1 MYFKSRFTVL
11 FSNSNVYFCKKDRHF
26 SEVVLIPYISME
38 KDRQAKRDKAL
49 DAISN
54 DPYRLIKTNPII
66 NARYDITA
74 VQMKVFLK
82 IISCI
87 DQSKDDI
94 SDIEISV
101 QEVQKFVGKGA
112 KNIHAYLQEELT
124 KLRKKEIFYEDEN
137 IRLESNFINSIIYH
151 KKKGYFTFE
160 IPKSLKPFL
169 LQIKENFT
177 VIDIRNILFVDSVY
191 AIRFYEF
198 CKEFERFGKFE
209 FDVDQLKTMFGLSD
223 RYKNY
228 FDFKLKVLQ
237 QARTELI
244 KHSELYFDFE
254 EIKEGKKVVRLRF
267 TIIKNKNLQ
276 REGESE
282 DIILS
287 AEFRRIFEKVSPFV
301 SESAVLQWFEKY
313 PAEQIEKSI
322 NYCFSQLDRGGVRD
336 MGAYLQK
343 MVSTPDFI
351 NSAEVTDLERKKK
364 KERQQAVL
372 QEQKSIQEQADEIR
386 IQAHE
391 MKMQILG
398 ELIRNEE
405 IKKELIAKISTG
417 LFKNYYKPYL
427 SFEENIE
434 SPAVAGFMISTAGQL
449 YSEKFVSA
457 DQLLKRADEM
467 EKK

>member
-1 MYFKSRFTVL
+1 
-11 FSNSNVYFCKKDRHF
+11 
-26 SEVVLIPYISME
+26 ME
-38 KDRQAKRDKAL
+38 NDRQAKRNKAL

-209 FDVDQLKTMFGLSD
+209 FDVDQLKAMFGLSD

-282 DIILS
+282 EVIVS
-287 AEFRRIFEKVSPFV
+287 EEFRRVYEKVSEFV
-301 SESAVLQWFEKY
+301 SESAVLLWFEKY
-313 PAEQIEKSI
+313 PSVQIEKSI
-322 NYCFSQLDRGGVRD
+322 SYCFSQMDRGGVRD
-336 MGAYLQK
+336 MGAYLHK

-351 NSAEVTDLERKKK
+351 NSAEATDREKKKK
-364 KERQQAVL
+364 KERQQAELRV
-372 QEQKSIQEQADEIR
+372 QKSIQEQADEMR

-391 MKMQILG
+391 MKMRILG
-398 ELIRNEE
+398 ELIRNEG
-405 IKKELIAKISTG
+405 IKKELIAKISSG
-417 LFKNYYKPYL
+417 LFKNYYKPHL
-427 SFEENIE
+427 SFEQNME

-449 YSEKFVSA
+449 YSDKFVEA
-457 DQLLKRADEM
+457 NELVKRAE
-467 EKK
+467 EVNKG

>member
-1 MYFKSRFTVL
+1 
-11 FSNSNVYFCKKDRHF
+11 
-26 SEVVLIPYISME
+26 ME
-38 KDRQAKRDKAL
+38 NDKLAKRNKAL

-94 SDIEISV
+94 ADIEISV

-112 KNIHAYLQEELT
+112 KNIHAYLQEELS

-209 FDVDQLKTMFGLSD
+209 FDVDQLKAMFGLSE

-237 QARTELI
+237 QARAELI

-254 EIKEGKKVVRLRF
+254 EIKERKKIVRLRF
-267 TIIKNKNLQ
+267 TIIKNNNLQ

-282 DIILS
+282 DGIVS
-287 AEFRRIFEKVSPFV
+287 AEFRSVYEKVSEFV
-301 SESAVLQWFEKY
+301 SESTVLSWFEKY
-313 PAEQIEKSI
+313 PAEQIEKSVS
-322 NYCFSQLDRGGVRD
+322 YCLSQLDRGGVRD
-336 MGAYLQK
+336 MGAYLHK

-351 NSAEVTDLERKKK
+351 DSAEATVQEKKK
-364 KERQQAVL
+364 KNERQRAEQQA
-372 QEQKSIQEQADEIR
+372 QKSIQEQADEMR

-391 MKMQILG
+391 MKMRTLA
-398 ELIRNEE
+398 ELIQNEK
-405 IKKELIAKISTG
+405 IKKELIEKISTG
-417 LFKNYYKPYL
+417 LFKNYYKTQL
-427 SFEENIE
+427 SFEQNIE
-434 SPAVAGFMISTAGQL
+434 SPAIAGFMISAAVQL
-449 YSEKFVSA
+449 YPEKFAVA
-457 DQLLKRADEM
+457 DLLIKRAEEM
-467 EKK
+467 EKV